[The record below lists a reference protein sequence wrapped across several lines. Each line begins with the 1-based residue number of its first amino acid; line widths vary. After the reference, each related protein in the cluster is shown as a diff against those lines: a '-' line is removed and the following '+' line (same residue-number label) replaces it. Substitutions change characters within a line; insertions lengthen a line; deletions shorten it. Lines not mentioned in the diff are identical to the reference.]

1 MTNPNPDAAVA
12 MRRFSRRSGVPDIAQ
27 VPGGRLVDLPGRG
40 RTYVVDMPGPEGA
53 PTLILL
59 HATACTGYLT
69 WFPALDA
76 LAERYRVIVFDQ
88 RWHGRGIR
96 SARFSVRDCADD
108 VVAIADALGVERAML
123 AGYSLGGVVALLA
136 AHRHPDRV
144 SGLVLCATPYR
155 FQEKLRERAFH
166 LTFGALA
173 AAIGPYSY
181 RRAEEHAGQLPD
193 MPEHTWSP
201 GKLNRWALNE
211 FRSSSGWAMTQVIAE
226 VGRFDSTAW
235 LATLTMPTAVVITT
249 RDRAIPVYRQLEMA
263 TMIPGA
269 SIHLVKAGH
278 ASCVL
283 EADRFVPV
291 LLEACAAVAARR
303 AKTSNAALFGGDG
316 EQGSGVG

>member
-1 MTNPNPDAAVA
+1 MTNPAVVA
-12 MRRFSRRSGVPDIAQ
+12 MRRFSRLSGVPDIAE
-27 VPGGRLVDLPGRG
+27 VPGGRLVELPGRG
-40 RTYVVDMPGPEGA
+40 RTYVVDIPGPEGA

-96 SARFSVRDCADD
+96 SERFSVRDCADD
-108 VVAIADALGVERAML
+108 VVAVADALGVDRVIL

-136 AHRHPDRV
+136 AQRHSDRV
-144 SGLVLCATPYR
+144 CGLVLCATPYR

-166 LTFGALA
+166 QAFGALA
-173 AAIGPYSY
+173 GVIGPYSY
-181 RRAEEHAGQLPD
+181 HRAAEYVGRLPEL
-193 MPEHTWSP
+193 PEYTWPP

-211 FRSSSGWAMTQVIAE
+211 FRSSSGWAMAQVIAE
-226 VGRFDSTAW
+226 VGRFDATAW
-235 LATLTMPTAVVITT
+235 LATLGMPTAVVITT

-291 LLEACAAVAARR
+291 LLDACAAVAAR
-303 AKTSNAALFGGDG
+303 
-316 EQGSGVG
+316 Q

>member
-1 MTNPNPDAAVA
+1 MTNPPVVA
-12 MRRFSRRSGVPDIAQ
+12 MRRFSRRSGVPDIAE
-27 VPGGRLVDLPGRG
+27 VPGGRLVELPGRG
-40 RTYVVDMPGPEGA
+40 RTYVVDIPGPEGA

-76 LAERYRVIVFDQ
+76 LAKRYRVIVFDQ
-88 RWHGRGIR
+88 RWHGRGIC
-96 SARFSVRDCADD
+96 SERFTVRDCADD
-108 VVAIADALGVERAML
+108 VVAVADVLGVERAIL

-136 AHRHPDRV
+136 AHRHSDRV

-166 LTFGALA
+166 QAFGAVA
-173 AAIGPYSY
+173 GAIAPYSY
-181 RRAEEHAGQLPD
+181 RRAAEYVGRLPEL
-193 MPEHTWSP
+193 PEHTWAP

-211 FRSSSGWAMTQVIAE
+211 FRSNSGWAMAQVVAE
-226 VGRFDSTAW
+226 LGRFDATAW
-235 LATLTMPTAVVITT
+235 LVTLSMPTAVVITT
-249 RDRAIPVYRQLEMA
+249 RDRAIPVDRQLEMA

-291 LLEACAAVAARR
+291 LVEACAAVAAR
-303 AKTSNAALFGGDG
+303 
-316 EQGSGVG
+316 Q

>member
-1 MTNPNPDAAVA
+1 MTNPPVVA
-12 MRRFSRRSGVPDIAQ
+12 MRRFSRRWGVPDIAE
-27 VPGGRLVDLPGRG
+27 VPGGRLVELPGRG
-40 RTYVVDMPGPEGA
+40 RTYVVDIPGPEGA

-59 HATACTGYLT
+59 HAAACTGYLT

-96 SARFSVRDCADD
+96 SQRFTVRDCADD
-108 VVAIADALGVERAML
+108 VVAVADVLGVERAIL

-136 AHRHPDRV
+136 AHRHSGRV

-166 LTFGALA
+166 QAFGAVA
-173 AAIGPYSY
+173 GAVAPYSY
-181 RRAEEHAGQLPD
+181 RRAAEYVGRLPEL
-193 MPEHTWSP
+193 PEHTWARS
-201 GKLNRWALNE
+201 KLNRWALNE
-211 FRSSSGWAMTQVIAE
+211 FRSSSGWAMAQVIAE
-226 VGRFDSTAW
+226 LGRFDATAW
-235 LATLTMPTAVVITT
+235 LVTLSMPTAVVITA
-249 RDRAIPVYRQLEMA
+249 RDRAIPVDRQLEMA

-291 LLEACAAVAARR
+291 LVEACAAVAAR
-303 AKTSNAALFGGDG
+303 
-316 EQGSGVG
+316 Q

>member
-1 MTNPNPDAAVA
+1 MTNPAVVA
-12 MRRFSRRSGVPDIAQ
+12 MRRFARRSGVPDIAE
-27 VPGGRLVDLPGRG
+27 VPGGRLVELPGRG
-40 RTYVVDMPGPEGA
+40 RTYVVDIPGPEGA
-53 PTLILL
+53 PALILL

-69 WFPALDA
+69 WFPALEA

-96 SARFSVRDCADD
+96 SERFSVRDCADD
-108 VVAIADALGVERAML
+108 VVAVADALGVERAIL

-136 AHRHPDRV
+136 ARRHSDRV
-144 SGLVLCATPYR
+144 RGLVLCATPYR

-166 LTFGALA
+166 QAFGAFA
-173 AAIGPYSY
+173 DAIGPYSY
-181 RRAEEHAGQLPD
+181 RRAAEYVGRLPEL
-193 MPEHTWSP
+193 PEHTWAP
-201 GKLNRWALNE
+201 GKLNRWALDE
-211 FRSSSGWAMTQVIAE
+211 FRSSSGWAMAQVIAE
-226 VGRFDSTAW
+226 VGRFDATAW
-235 LATLTMPTAVVITT
+235 LSTLSMPTAVVITT

-291 LLEACAAVAARR
+291 LLQACAAVAAR
-303 AKTSNAALFGGDG
+303 
-316 EQGSGVG
+316 Q

>member
-1 MTNPNPDAAVA
+1 MTNPNPAVVA
-12 MRRFSRRSGVPDIAQ
+12 MRRFSRRAGVPDIAE
-27 VPGGRLVDLPGRG
+27 VPGGRLVELPGRG
-40 RTYVVDMPGPEGA
+40 RTYVVDIAGPEGA

-69 WFPALDA
+69 WFPALAA

-96 SARFSVRDCADD
+96 SERFSVRDCADD
-108 VVAIADALGVERAML
+108 VVAVADALGIERAIL

-136 AHRHPDRV
+136 AHRHSDRV

-173 AAIGPYSY
+173 GAIGPYSY
-181 RRAEEHAGQLPD
+181 RRAAEYVGRLPEL
-193 MPEHTWSP
+193 PEYTWAP
-201 GKLNRWALNE
+201 GKLNRWALTE
-211 FRSSSGWAMTQVIAE
+211 FRSNSGWAMAQVIAE
-226 VGRFDSTAW
+226 VGRFDATAW
-235 LATLTMPTAVVITT
+235 LSTLRMPTAVVITT

-263 TMIPGA
+263 TMIPDA

-291 LLEACAAVAARR
+291 LLEACAAVAARQQE
-303 AKTSNAALFGGDG
+303 TSNAALSGGDG
-316 EQGSGVG
+316 EQGSGGH